1 MFLFVLKIQIWIS
14 PLLGTFHKNNLT
26 TNTYIQY

>member
-1 MFLFVLKIQIWIS
+1 MDWTTGLGPISS
-14 PLLGTFHKNNLT
+14 PLLGTFHKYLT